1 MTMRTFLKNFKGN
14 VVYFAKYCRAIF
26 TNRAVIL
33 SLVFTIGGL
42 VGWSLAVLLRIG
54 AFFAW
59 GSITLPYTQSP
70 LAVAAAAFIGGFT
83 ALVVSQSI
91 AAIRFFNATT
101 LVRKFPYAL
110 PAGTTWEQIILQFH
124 NDENVIIRVGQFK
137 HTANYIEF
145 GLYDGRGKQFRP
157 NEQWNFLKV
166 LAKLNG
172 EIRITDSEATDTYKK
187 QKQILSQKLKEY
199 FGIDYDPFHP
209 YRTERAYRIKMT
221 LIPPP
226 EMLGADA
233 GRDSS
238 TFLSFDDDIRE
249 SYLEQTPFVD
259 DSR

>member
-1 MTMRTFLKNFKGN
+1 MRTFLKNFKGE
-14 VVYFAKYCRAIF
+14 VLRFAEYCRAIF
-26 TNRAVIL
+26 TNRAVVL
-33 SLVFTIGGL
+33 SFIFTIGGL

-70 LAVAAAAFIGGFT
+70 LAVAAAVFLGGFA
-83 ALVVSQSI
+83 ALIISQSI
-91 AAIRFFNATT
+91 VAVHFFRKENET
-101 LVRKFPYAL
+101 LTRKFPYAI

-124 NDENVIIRVGQFK
+124 DDENVIVRVGQFK

-157 NEQWNFLKV
+157 SEQWNFLKV

-172 EIRITDSEATDTYKK
+172 EIRIIDSDAKDAYKK
-187 QKQILSQKLKEY
+187 QKQMLAQKLKEY

-209 YRTERAYRIKMT
+209 YRTEHAYRIKMT
-221 LIPPP
+221 LVPPP
-226 EMLGADA
+226 DMPKVDA
-233 GRDSS
+233 GRDRS
-238 TFLSFDDDIRE
+238 TFPSFDDDIRE
-249 SYLEQTPFVD
+249 SYLEQTPFMD